1 MDASVTTPRIAGECM
16 HIVIKALA
24 ITALAAAPLHAQTGC
39 EQVDAT
45 SVTRVIRSQRLATEP
60 GRFIDDGGG
69 TCRVTFGGEAGPTQV
84 IVIRLELDDVDA
96 VRGSMQV
103 GRGGGPAARSL
114 SGVGDEAFVAATP
127 SGDGAVAEARDG
139 TALVMIQVLT
149 QRGTNRARTAA
160 AADIARLLFGV
171 AAVEPAAAATVADAR
186 RNAEP
191 EPRGADTASAADDEP
206 AATDD
211 EPAERD
217 EPTPISIPEFA
228 DGPGDVCAAL
238 PGRVVREALSAAGLT
253 SGGAKTARAPGLC
266 VYTFGVPMTDS
277 AVRVTV
283 QYAGAR
289 DPASG
294 SALVASIRRRSAA
307 RALTG
312 IGDEASILA
321 GSAGAVIAYRTGRF
335 SGLVEVLAPAASP
348 MAVRTGAERVARIWA
363 TQLAASTH
371 PTSGGT
377 R

>member
-1 MDASVTTPRIAGECM
+1 M
-16 HIVIKALA
+16 HLVIKAFVV
-24 ITALAAAPLHAQTGC
+24 TALAAAPLHAQAGC
-39 EQVDAT
+39 ERLDAT

-60 GRFIDDGGG
+60 GRLIDDGNG

-84 IVIRLELDDVDA
+84 VVIRLELGEVA
-96 VRGSMQV
+96 VVRESMQV
-103 GRGGGPAARSL
+103 GRGAGPAGRRL
-114 SGVGDEAFVAATP
+114 PGVGDEAFVAGTA

-149 QRGTNRARTAA
+149 QRGTDRARTGA
-160 AADIARLLFGV
+160 AADIARLAFGL
-171 AAVEPAAAATVADAR
+171 AAVEPAGAATVADAG

-191 EPRGADTASAADDEP
+191 EPLGADTASAPDDEP
-206 AATDD
+206 VATDD
-211 EPAERD
+211 GPADDRAERD
-217 EPTPISIPEFA
+217 EPTPMAIPEFA

-238 PGRVVREALSAAGLT
+238 PERVVRESLAAAELT

-289 DPASG
+289 EPASG
-294 SALVASIRRRSAA
+294 SALVGSMRRRTAS

-312 IGDEASILA
+312 VGDEASLLA
-321 GSAGAVIAYRTGRF
+321 GSGGAVIAYRAGLF

-348 MAVRTGAERVARIWA
+348 TAIRSSAERVARAWA
-363 TQLAASTH
+363 ARLAAASH

>member
-1 MDASVTTPRIAGECM
+1 M

-24 ITALAAAPLHAQTGC
+24 VTALAAAPLRAQAGC
-39 EQVDAT
+39 ERVDAT
-45 SVTRVIRSQRLATEP
+45 KVAHVIRSQRLAMER

-84 IVIRLELDDVDA
+84 IVIRLELGDVDV
-96 VRGSMQV
+96 VRGGMQV
-103 GRGGGPAARSL
+103 GRGGGPAARTL
-114 SGVGDEAFVAATP
+114 PGVGDEAFVAGTP

-149 QRGTNRARTAA
+149 QRGTVRTRTAA
-160 AADIARLLFGV
+160 AADIARLVFGL

-186 RNAEP
+186 RDAEP
-191 EPRGADTASAADDEP
+191 ELLGADTSSAASDEP
-206 AATDD
+206 AATDEDPAD

-217 EPTPISIPEFA
+217 EPTPIAIPEFA

-238 PGRVVREALSAAGLT
+238 PERIVREALSAAGLT

-266 VYTFGVPMTDS
+266 IYTFGVPMTDS

-283 QYAGAR
+283 HYAGAR

-294 SALVASIRRRSAA
+294 SALVASMRRRSAA

-312 IGDEASILA
+312 VGDEASLLA
-321 GSAGAVIAYRTGRF
+321 GTAGAVIAYRAGRF

-348 MAVRTGAERVARIWA
+348 TAVRTGAERVARTWA
-363 TQLAASTH
+363 TRLAASSN

>member
-1 MDASVTTPRIAGECM
+1 M
-16 HIVIKALA
+16 HILIKALVVS
-24 ITALAAAPLHAQTGC
+24 ALAAVPLHAQAGC

-45 SVTRVIRSQRLATEP
+45 EVTRVIQSQRLATER

-84 IVIRLELDDVDA
+84 IVIRLELGDVDA
-96 VRGSMQV
+96 VRGGMQV
-103 GRGGGPAARSL
+103 GRGGGPAARTL
-114 SGVGDEAFVAATP
+114 PGVGDEAFVAGTP

-139 TALVMIQVLT
+139 TALVMVQVLT
-149 QRGTNRARTAA
+149 HRGTERARTAA
-160 AADIARLLFGV
+160 AADVARLLFGL

-186 RNAEP
+186 RDAEP
-191 EPRGADTASAADDEP
+191 EPPGADAAPAADDAP
-206 AATDD
+206 AATDEDQAD

-217 EPTPISIPEFA
+217 EPTPVSMPEFA

-238 PGRVVREALSAAGLT
+238 PERVVREALTATGLPT
-253 SGGAKTARAPGLC
+253 GGAQAARAPGLC

-289 DPASG
+289 DPAPG
-294 SALVASIRRRSAA
+294 SALVASIRRRPAA

-312 IGDEASILA
+312 VGDDAALLSL
-321 GSAGAVIAYRTGRF
+321 SAGAVIAYRAGRF

-348 MAVRTGAERVARIWA
+348 TAIRTGAERLARTWA
-363 TQLAASTH
+363 TRLVASSH